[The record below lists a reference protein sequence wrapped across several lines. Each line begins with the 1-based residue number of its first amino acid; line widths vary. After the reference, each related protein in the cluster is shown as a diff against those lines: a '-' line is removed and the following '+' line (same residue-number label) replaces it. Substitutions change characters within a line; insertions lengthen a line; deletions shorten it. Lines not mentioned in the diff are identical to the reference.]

1 MPKET
6 QGIKFNLDEYDESLV
21 QEVVE
26 INPDSNPMEGPA
38 PVDDGIHRFKLFIN
52 PESFEKSSYTTK
64 QGQTVDFIKCQFY
77 GVCQDE
83 GGKNNNKRIFG
94 RENTITFDGKNKMA
108 YILGKLYEHDPN
120 GKAYIRGLDN
130 YVKLAKA
137 FKQALLAEPIIKV
150 KTEWQATY
158 KDPKTAEGTKAK
170 YLTAKSGQKNFPQ
183 NGDGTYRATVEVP
196 GVGEVKAQAVALDYF
211 SDNV

>member
-1 MPKET
+1 MEEN
-6 QGIKFNLDEYDESLV
+6 QGIKFNLDEFDESLV

-26 INPDSNPMEGPA
+26 INPDANPMEGPP

-52 PESFEKSSYTTK
+52 PESFEKSSFTTK
-64 QGQTVDFIKCQFY
+64 QGHKTDFIKCQFY
-77 GVCQDE
+77 GVCLDE

-108 YILGKLYEHDPN
+108 YILQKVFGDNAEAKTYV
-120 GKAYIRGLDN
+120 KSLDN

-137 FKQALLAEPIIKV
+137 FKQALTAEPIIKI
-150 KTEWQATY
+150 KTEWQASY
-158 KDPKTAEGTKAK
+158 KDPTTKEGEKAK
-170 YLTAKSGQKNFPQ
+170 YKTAKSGQKSFPQ
-183 NGDGTYRATVEVP
+183 NGDGSYRPVVDVQ

-211 SDNV
+211 SDN